1 MHGVVFGEM
10 ERFVA
15 EKYGQEQWTA
25 LLNKAGLDNRIYL
38 AMNEYPD
45 AEIVALV
52 TSAAEMTGLE
62 SGAVLES
69 FGEFIAPAL
78 IKLYGHLLKPTWRTL
93 DVIGNTERAVH
104 TVVRVKNPGARPPLL
119 KTQRQSEDCVV
130 LIYHSA
136 RKMCSFAIGIARGL
150 AKHFREE
157 ISVHETECMNK
168 GASSCV
174 IVFRKMGERAN
185 S

>member
-38 AMNEYPD
+38 AVNEYPD

-78 IKLYGHLLKPTWRTL
+78 IKLYGHLLKPAWRTL

-130 LIYHSA
+130 LIYHSP
-136 RKMCSFAIGIARGL
+136 RKMCRFAIGIAHGL

-157 ISVHETECMNK
+157 ISVHETECMHK

-174 IVFRKMGERAN
+174 IVFRKMGEMAN

>member
-25 LLNKAGLDNRIYL
+25 LRNKAGLHNRIYL
-38 AMNEYPD
+38 AVNEYPD

-52 TSAAEMTGLE
+52 TSAAEMTGLA
-62 SGAVLES
+62 SGALLES
-69 FGEFIAPAL
+69 YGEFIAPAL
-78 IKLYGHLLKPTWRTL
+78 IKLYGHLLKPAWRTL
-93 DVIGNTERAVH
+93 DVIGNTERTVH

-130 LIYHSA
+130 LITIRPVRCALSRSQSRTDWPSTFTKKLACMRRSA
-136 RKMCSFAIGIARGL
+136 CTKGRVL
-150 AKHFREE
+150 A
-157 ISVHETECMNK
+157 
-168 GASSCV
+168 
-174 IVFRKMGERAN
+174 
-185 S
+185 

>member
-1 MHGVVFGEM
+1 M

-25 LLNKAGLDNRIYL
+25 LRNKAGLENRIYL
-38 AMNEYPD
+38 AVNEYPD

-78 IKLYGHLLKPTWRTL
+78 IKLYGHLLKPAWRTL

-104 TVVRVKNPGARPPLL
+104 TVVRVKNAGARPPLL

-130 LIYHSA
+130 LIYHSP
-136 RKMCSFAIGIARGL
+136 RKMCTFAIGIAHGL
-150 AKHFREE
+150 AKHFHEE
-157 ISVHETECMNK
+157 ISVHETECMHK

-174 IVFRKMGERAN
+174 IVFRKMGEMAN

>member
-15 EKYGQEQWTA
+15 EKYGQEKWTA

-38 AMNEYPD
+38 AVNEYPD

-78 IKLYGHLLKPTWRTL
+78 IKLYGHLLKPAWRTL

-130 LIYHSA
+130 LIYHSP
-136 RKMCSFAIGIARGL
+136 RKMCTFAIGIAHGL

-157 ISVHETECMNK
+157 ISVHETECMHK

-174 IVFRKMGERAN
+174 IVFRKMGEMAN

>member
-1 MHGVVFGEM
+1 M
-10 ERFVA
+10 
-15 EKYGQEQWTA
+15 
-25 LLNKAGLDNRIYL
+25 
-38 AMNEYPD
+38 
-45 AEIVALV
+45 
-52 TSAAEMTGLE
+52 
-62 SGAVLES
+62 
-69 FGEFIAPAL
+69 
-78 IKLYGHLLKPTWRTL
+78 

-130 LIYHSA
+130 LIYHSP
-136 RKMCSFAIGIARGL
+136 RKMCSFAIGIAHGL

-157 ISVHETECMNK
+157 ISVHETECMHK

-174 IVFRKMGERAN
+174 IVFRRIGEMAN

>member
-38 AMNEYPD
+38 AVNEYPD

-78 IKLYGHLLKPTWRTL
+78 IKLYGHLLKPAWRTL

-130 LIYHSA
+130 LIYHSP
-136 RKMCSFAIGIARGL
+136 RKMCSFAIGIAHGL

-157 ISVHETECMNK
+157 ISVHETECMHK

-174 IVFRKMGERAN
+174 IVFRKIGEMAN